1 MANIELRFPMSVT
14 PAQALSFHQ
23 NHAELHDLLMV
34 MAADWLTNP
43 EPGEE
48 DWFLELTPDE
58 FDDED
63 FLIHFAEARLQLWL
77 RR

>member
-1 MANIELRFPMSVT
+1 MANLELRFPMSIT

-23 NHAELHDLLMV
+23 NHPELHDLLMV
-34 MAADWLTNP
+34 MAADWRTNP

-48 DWFLELTPDE
+48 DWFEELTADE
-58 FDDED
+58 FDTED
-63 FLIHFAEARLQLWL
+63 FLTDFSEARLQLWL

>member
-14 PAQALSFHQ
+14 PAQALSFHRD
-23 NHAELHDLLMV
+23 HAELHDLLMV

-48 DWFLELTPDE
+48 DWFLELTQDE

-63 FLIHFAEARLQLWL
+63 FLTNFSEARMELWL

>member
-23 NHAELHDLLMV
+23 NHPELYDLLMV
-34 MAADWLTNP
+34 MAADWRTNP

-48 DWFLELTPDE
+48 DWFEELTADE
-58 FDDED
+58 FDTED
-63 FLIHFAEARLQLWL
+63 FLTDFSEARLQLWL

>member
-23 NHAELHDLLMV
+23 NHPELYDLLMV
-34 MAADWLTNP
+34 MAADWRTNP
-43 EPGEE
+43 ESGEG
-48 DWFLELTPDE
+48 DWFEELTSDE

-63 FLIHFAEARLQLWL
+63 FQIHFAEARLQLWL